1 VSYLHKFGL
10 EDIFNNTLE
19 THPEYDFTMYSGSIY
34 VNNES
39 FKGGNIPTG
48 SISLYELNV
57 NRSAAAHGIPPGTH
71 SAPVVTPYPYGL
83 GDRTIDTPY
92 NWTYY
97 VQSYLVKDGNYNT
110 FKNITSAQSSQQD
123 YGTFLEGA
131 YPLTSSIAR
140 EYVFPQALP
149 TSYNRPW
156 PNNKSRYGNHSTD
169 LFFAARKRMMAL
181 GTTIN
186 DYKRY
191 SPVYDYSI
199 IETGS
204 LGGLEGV
211 DLGSGLMTGSVNL
224 ISIPSIFFGSSI
236 EKGSISLKFYYTGSL
251 LDEAKDLRKNGE
263 LISTMGYASGSVVG
277 MVLYDEG
284 FILLTSSAPIGPNDG
299 TTADQ
304 FARDAYTGQRVDTSD
319 AQQDIASWLYFGA
332 YLTGASILD
341 DPDDPDTGAN
351 YYPSASLWRMS
362 FRGTNKVP
370 TKTMFAKAKSGEVN
384 NSQNPTWI
392 SSSHA
397 KWQDISFY
405 NSASYIE
412 PKQVPLKNTVQSEYC
427 NHEDSF
433 EKQVFISKL
442 GIYDEDKNLIAV
454 AKLANPVLKKE
465 SDAFTFKLKMDF

>member
-1 VSYLHKFGL
+1 MSYLHKFGS

-19 THPEYDFTMYSGSIY
+19 THPEYDFTMYSGSTY

-71 SAPVVTPYPYGL
+71 SAPVVTPYPYQQ

-92 NWTYY
+92 NWTYS

-110 FKNITSAQSSQQD
+110 FKNITSAQSAQQD

-140 EYVFPQALP
+140 EYIFPHALP
-149 TSYNRPW
+149 TKHDDFVPTGGDLLAREQE
-156 PNNKSRYGNHSTD
+156 TD
-169 LFFAARKRMMAL
+169 LYFRYRKRMIAL

-186 DYKRY
+186 NYKRH

-199 IETGS
+199 AG
-204 LGGLEGV
+204 LGI
-211 DLGSGLMTGSVNL
+211 DTIGSGLVTGSVNL
-224 ISIPSIFFGSSI
+224 ISIPSIFFGSGI

-251 LDEAKDLRKNGE
+251 LDEAKDIRKNGE

-277 MVLYDEG
+277 MALYDEG

-304 FARDAYTGQRVDTSD
+304 FARDAYTGTNVGGI
-319 AQQDIASWLYFGA
+319 AQQDTASWLYFGA
-332 YLTGASILD
+332 CLTGAAGHRYQNP
-341 DPDDPDTGAN
+341 DPNDPGN
-351 YYPSASLWRMS
+351 YHPSASLWRMS

-370 TKTMFAKAKSGEVN
+370 TKTMFAQAKSGEVN
-384 NSQNPTWI
+384 NSQNPTWV

-397 KWQDISFY
+397 EWQDTSYY

-412 PKQVPLKNTVQSEYC
+412 PKQVPIKNTIQSEYH
-427 NHEDSF
+427 NYEESF

>member
-1 VSYLHKFGL
+1 VSYLHKFGS

-19 THPEYDFTMYSGSIY
+19 THPEYDFTMYSGSTY

-57 NRSAAAHGIPPGTH
+57 NRISALSGHLGSSG
-71 SAPVVTPYPYGL
+71 PYPYSD

-92 NWTYY
+92 NWTYS

-110 FKNITSAQSSQQD
+110 FKNITSAQSAQQD

-140 EYVFPQALP
+140 EYIFPHALP
-149 TSYNRPW
+149 TKHDSFELGDDNLAREQE
-156 PNNKSRYGNHSTD
+156 TD
-169 LFFAARKRMMAL
+169 LYFRYRKRMIAL

-199 IETGS
+199 VGTGS
-204 LGGLEGV
+204 EGL
-211 DLGSGLMTGSVNL
+211 DIGSGLVTGSVNL
-224 ISIPSIFFGSSI
+224 ISIPSIFFGSGI

-251 LDEAKDLRKNGE
+251 LDEAKDIRKNGE

-277 MVLYDEG
+277 MALYDEG
-284 FILLTSSAPIGPNDG
+284 FILLTSSAPVGPNDG
-299 TTADQ
+299 TTANQ
-304 FARDAYTGQRVDTSD
+304 FARDAYTGTRVSTGV
-319 AQQDIASWLYFGA
+319 AQQDVASWLYFGS
-332 YLTGASILD
+332 YRSGALGQRHG
-341 DPDDPDTGAN
+341 TQENRN
-351 YYPSASLWRMS
+351 YYPSASLFRMS

-370 TKTMFAKAKSGEVN
+370 TKTMFAQAKSGEVN
-384 NSQNPTWI
+384 NSQNPTWV

-397 KWQDISFY
+397 EWQDTSYY

-412 PKQVPLKNTVQSEYC
+412 PKQVPIKNTIQSEYH
-427 NHEDSF
+427 NYEESF